1 MKKHK
6 LTALAAA
13 LCLLCT
19 GVPFTG
25 ITGTAIG
32 FSASA
37 ADEEKLTSGPLTY
50 AIEDGNVTITG
61 FDGSTKTVKIPDKID
76 GNPVTKIG
84 KTAFYETDITSVTI
98 PEGVTYIES
107 GAFWHCGSLT
117 EIKLPSTL
125 TTIEGFAFN
134 DCKSLEKIDIPE
146 SLTSIGK
153 DAFTDTPWIKAK
165 MAESPFVIINGIL
178 VDASAVV
185 TQIRGEVKD
194 ARDKAAAEAEELA
207 EWRKPGKHNGIITNQ
222 VGYFPELVK
231 KATLVTDETK
241 AIDFELLDAGGKT
254 VFTGKS
260 TPFGF
265 DKASGDNV
273 QIIDFSDFKT
283 EGTYTLKAATGET
296 SQAFNIGV
304 RETYSGLMYD
314 ALNYFYQNRSGI
326 AIESQYITSGDTEKL
341 ARGVAHNPDIAT
353 IQQVF
358 GYEGSEGTQDVTG
371 GWYDAGD
378 HGKYVVNGGI
388 ALWMMQNQYERA
400 SLKGTADAYADG
412 TMKLPENGNS
422 YPDLLD
428 EARYEMEWMLTMMV
442 QDGDYKDMAYHKI
455 HDAKWSALGLD
466 PANDVF
472 ERYLLPPSTA
482 ATLNLAACGAQAY
495 RLWKDLDP
503 DFAEKCLTA
512 AKNAYA
518 AAQKHP
524 DVLAPNKEHG
534 GGGAY
539 GDSNVTDE
547 FYWAACELFIS
558 TGDKAYYD
566 DAKSSKNAFTITT
579 DGVDG
584 VFDWGGTAALGSLS
598 LLLHQDAVSEKESA
612 SLRDSLTK
620 TADVYVDYADS
631 QGYGILYGGYTDKN
645 DYINYVW
652 GSNSFVVDDAV
663 ILAYAY
669 DETKESKYLGG
680 IVSAMDYILGRNA
693 LDFSY
698 VTGYGSHSV
707 QYPHHR
713 FWAVTENP
721 SFPKAPCGVLC
732 GGPNSDIADPA
743 IKATDCMHG
752 ETPAQLCYIDSNQAY
767 SVNECAINW
776 NAPLAWVTGYLCEQ
790 TGGIAV
796 SQPSGGQQ
804 LPEPLKPEEIPY
816 PDIIVTIPDGVTVI
830 GEQIF
835 GKEKGYV
842 QGVELPESVTAI
854 SKEAFYRCTLL
865 ENLNIPKGIEI
876 VGDRAFGDTPWL
888 TKMLE
893 DTPLLIF
900 NNILIDG
907 TTAEGDVQIP
917 DGVTSVLGSAFK
929 LNDAITSV
937 TMPETV
943 VRIGP
948 SAFQNCSALTSVK
961 LPESLKSIEQSAFAG
976 TGLTELTIPA
986 GVETIG
992 EEAFINCTSL
1002 PEVTLPGKNVS
1013 IGREAFG
1020 CTSTFTSTGQYSYLF
1035 VHRVIEDFVVNCYKD
1050 STADT
1055 FAAKTGLKVNYL
1067 DGTAPTDPTEIVYG
1081 DIDCDGKI
1089 TIVDVISLNKNLM
1102 VGDPISK
1109 AGKRNADVN
1118 KDGKVDEVDSL
1129 NILKAVVEITV
1140 LPVVTK

>member
-1 MKKHK
+1 MKKHT

-25 ITGTAIG
+25 ITGETTS

-37 ADEEKLTSGPLTY
+37 ADEEKLTSGALTY
-50 AIEDGNVTITG
+50 AVEDGTVAITG
-61 FDGSTKTVKIPDKID
+61 FDGSTKSVQIPAKID
-76 GNPVTKIG
+76 GMPVVRIDDMV
-84 KTAFYETDITSVTI
+84 FYQTGITSVTI
-98 PEGVTYIES
+98 PEGVTSIGT
-107 GAFWHCGSLT
+107 GAFWHCGNLT
-117 EIKLPSTL
+117 DVKLPSTL
-125 TTIEGFAFN
+125 TTIARFAFN
-134 DCKSLEKIDIPE
+134 DCKSLDSISIPE

-153 DAFTDTPWIKAK
+153 DAFTATPWMEAQMKK
-165 MAESPFVIINGIL
+165 SPYVIINGIL

-185 TQIRGEVKD
+185 SNVRDEVKE
-194 ARDKAAAEAEELA
+194 ARDKAAQEAEELA

-222 VGYFPELVK
+222 VGYFPDLVK
-231 KATLVTDETK
+231 KATLVTDETE
-241 AIDFELLDAGGKT
+241 AIDFELLDESGKA
-254 VFTGKS
+254 VFSGKS

-273 QIIDFSDFKT
+273 QIIDFSAFKT
-283 EGTYTLKAATGET
+283 EGIYTLKAATGET
-296 SQAFNIGV
+296 SQAFKIGILD
-304 RETYSGLMYD
+304 TYSGLMYD

-326 AIESQYITSGDTEKL
+326 AIESQYITSGDAEKL
-341 ARGVAHNPDIAT
+341 ARRAAHNPDVAT

-400 SLKGTADAYADG
+400 ALKGTAAAYADG

-466 PANDVF
+466 PADDVF

-503 DFAEKCLTA
+503 EFAEKCLTA
-512 AKNAYA
+512 AKKAYA

-524 DVLAPNKEHG
+524 DVYAPNKEHG

-566 DAKSSKNAFTITT
+566 DAKASDHAFNIKT
-579 DGVDG
+579 DGVSG

-598 LLLHQDAVSEKESA
+598 LLLHPDAVSETEIA
-612 SLRDSLTK
+612 SVRDSLTK
-620 TADVYVDYADS
+620 TADVYVDHANS

-669 DETKESKYLGG
+669 DETEETKYLSG

-698 VTGYGSHSV
+698 VTGYGEHSA

-713 FWAVTENP
+713 WWAVLEKPT
-721 SFPKAPCGVLC
+721 FPKAPCGVLC

-790 TGGIAV
+790 NGGIAV

-816 PDIIVTIPDGVTVI
+816 PDIIVTIPDGVKVI
-830 GEQIF
+830 GEQVF
-835 GKEKGYV
+835 GKEGGYV
-842 QGVELPESVTAI
+842 QEVKLPDSVTAI
-854 SKEAFYRCTLL
+854 SNEAFYRCGSL
-865 ENLNIPKGIEI
+865 ERLNIPTAIES

-888 TKMLE
+888 TQMLE
-893 DTPLLIF
+893 ETPLLIF
-900 NNILIDG
+900 NGILIDG
-907 TTAEGDVQIP
+907 TTAEGDVVVP
-917 DGVTSVLGSAFK
+917 DGVKSILGSAFK
-929 LNDAITSV
+929 LNDALTSITI
-937 TMPETV
+937 PEGV

-948 SAFQNCSALTSVK
+948 AAFQSCTALTNVK
-961 LPESLKSIEQSAFAG
+961 LPETLKTIEHDAFAD
-976 TGLTELTIPA
+976 TGITSITIPA
-986 GVETIG
+986 AVTTIG
-992 EEAFINCTSL
+992 DQAFINCTSL
-1002 PEVTLPGKNVS
+1002 PEVTLANKDVS
-1013 IGREAFG
+1013 IGTEAFG

-1035 VHRVIEDFVVNCYKD
+1035 VHRVIEDFVMNCYKD

-1055 FAAKTGLKVNYL
+1055 YATKTGLQVKYL
-1067 DGTAPTDPTEIVYG
+1067 DGAPATDPDGVLYG
-1081 DIDCDGKI
+1081 DINADGKV
-1089 TIVDVISLNKNLM
+1089 TIIDVISLNRHLM
-1102 VGDPISK
+1102 INEPISK
-1109 AGKRNADVN
+1109 TGLKNADVDKN
-1118 KDGKVDEVDSL
+1118 GTIDEVDSL
-1129 NILKAVVEITV
+1129 NILKAVVEMVT
-1140 LPVVTK
+1140 LPV